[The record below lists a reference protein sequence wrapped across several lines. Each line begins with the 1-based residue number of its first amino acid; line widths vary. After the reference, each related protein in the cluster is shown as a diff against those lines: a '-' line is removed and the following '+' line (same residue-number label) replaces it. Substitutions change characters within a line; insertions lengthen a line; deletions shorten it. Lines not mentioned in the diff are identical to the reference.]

1 MRLGNEKA
9 LVQGLPLSAEGTI
22 FNGETAGTDNQV
34 REVFS
39 KTMNT
44 VYIYIYTSLK
54 ACEGP
59 FPAPHRPQFT
69 VTYKVYTQTTRTE
82 SSQECKGTSKR
93 SQVAFTQGSE

>member
-44 VYIYIYTSLK
+44 VYIYIYIPHSKHVRVPSLPLTDPSSLLLIK
-54 ACEGP
+54 
-59 FPAPHRPQFT
+59 
-69 VTYKVYTQTTRTE
+69 YTPKLQGRNLPKNARE
-82 SSQECKGTSKR
+82 HQKGAK
-93 SQVAFTQGSE
+93 